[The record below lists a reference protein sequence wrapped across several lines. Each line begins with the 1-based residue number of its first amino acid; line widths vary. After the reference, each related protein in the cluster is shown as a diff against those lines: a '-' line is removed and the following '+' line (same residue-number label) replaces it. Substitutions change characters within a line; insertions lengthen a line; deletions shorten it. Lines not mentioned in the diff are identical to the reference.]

1 MTTSGRG
8 NTSPN
13 VTIYTISHCHWCKV
27 AKQYFLDNA
36 ISFREVDVSE
46 PGSARREMTVMTGG
60 TAVPVIKVG
69 EHAMTGWDEREFRML
84 MDGNFKRR

>member
-1 MTTSGRG
+1 MTTSGRV
-8 NTSPN
+8 NPPPD
-13 VTIYTISHCHWCKV
+13 VTIYTTSHCQWCRV
-27 AKQYFLDNA
+27 AKQYFRDNA
-36 ISFREVDVSE
+36 VTFREVDVSE

-84 MDGNFKRR
+84 MGGNFKRR